1 MFEVPQKDLAGST
14 NYEIALCTRTG
25 NMFSY
30 NSMKQIKMIQKDEV
44 LPNLILYNDI
54 TEDKNYNSIEC
65 QKVNQIFIDY
75 KAILSM
81 EFS

>member
-1 MFEVPQKDLAGST
+1 
-14 NYEIALCTRTG
+14 
-25 NMFSY
+25 MFSY

-44 LPNLILYNDI
+44 LPNLILYHDI